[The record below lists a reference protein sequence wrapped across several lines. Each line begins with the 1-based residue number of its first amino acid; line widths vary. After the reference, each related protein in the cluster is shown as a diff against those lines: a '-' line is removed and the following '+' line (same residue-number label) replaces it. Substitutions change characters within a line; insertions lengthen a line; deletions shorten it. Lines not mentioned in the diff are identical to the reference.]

1 MAQEAPINIPLKA
14 VFVGKKAFKEADT
27 ATQKLS
33 KSAKTLGRNLG
44 IAFSTTAIIAYSKAS
59 VKAFVADDNA
69 ARSLSMTLKNLGLDS
84 GGAALGVNN
93 FISQLEKSTGVL
105 DDELRPAMDRLLRAT
120 GSVTDSQKLL
130 GLALDISAGTGK
142 NLTSVSQGLQKAY
155 LGNNAS
161 LGRLGVGLS
170 KAELTS
176 SSFADIQTRLTT
188 LFAGQASSAAES
200 YAGQLD
206 KLTVAGNNAK
216 EVIGKGIVQALTESS
231 NGFGDA
237 TDEIDRYSNSIS
249 NMILETGRFFRLA
262 TKLPSFF
269 DMVKNP
275 IGAFDDYFNEA
286 DKIEG
291 QRRGYNNKKLF
302 AGKGSGYSDTISPS
316 SALAGAATRS
326 KFAKEK
332 ATELKL
338 LKDKNIQTLL
348 EAKLKKD
355 QATLDEAKKKFD
367 LERIGIQTA
376 LANATDE
383 ETRARLLL
391 MLAILDENA
400 AGITK
405 ASNNLITVQDK
416 TAASLQALANSSVLA
431 AGNLIA
437 ASMQVRKAAD
447 NPYASISGQ
456 VGVVT
461 TNAFATAGT
470 NVGGGLDALFDQKM
484 AALLTALANATAAA
498 NSTIKV
504 EVKTDLPSI
513 VTVVN
518 DAVVENQLRGNRSTG
533 AGSLAA
539 V

>member
-1 MAQEAPINIPLKA
+1 MANVIIDIASE
-14 VFVGKKAFKEADT
+14 FTGKKAFKQADT

-44 IAFSTTAIIAYSKAS
+44 IAFSTTALIAYSKAS

-69 ARSLSMTLKNLGLDS
+69 ARSLSMTLKNLGLES

-93 FISQLEKSTGVL
+93 FISELEKSTGVL

-120 GSVTDSQKLL
+120 SSVTDSQKLL

-176 SSFADIQTRLTT
+176 SSFEEIQTRLTV

-216 EVIGKGIVQALTESS
+216 EVIGKGIVQALTEAG
-231 NGFGDA
+231 NGFNDGA
-237 TDEIDRYSNSIS
+237 DEIERYSNNIS
-249 NMILETGRFFRLA
+249 NMIVETGRFFRLA
-262 TKLPSFF
+262 AKLPSFF

-275 IGAFDDYFNEA
+275 MGAFDEYYKEA
-286 DKIEG
+286 DKIDN
-291 QRRGYNNKKLF
+291 QRRAYNNKQLF
-302 AGKGSGYSDTISPS
+302 SGKGSGYADTISPS
-316 SALAGAATRS
+316 SALASAAARQ
-326 KFAKEK
+326 KAAQERAKE
-332 ATELKL
+332 LRL
-338 LKDKNIQTLL
+338 LKDKNAQTLL
-348 EAKLKKD
+348 ENKLKKE
-355 QATLDEAKKKFD
+355 QTIVDEAKEKFD
-367 LERIGIQTA
+367 LERIGIQAA
-376 LANATDE
+376 LAAATDE
-383 ETRARLLL
+383 ETKARLKL

-400 AGITK
+400 AGVKK
-405 ASNNLITVQDK
+405 AGDNLAAIQDK
-416 TAASLQALANSSVLA
+416 AGEAIKALGQSSVLA
-431 AGNLIA
+431 AGNMIA
-437 ASMQVRKAAD
+437 AAMQMRTAAD
-447 NPYASISGQ
+447 NPFASISGQ

-470 NVGGGLDALFDQKM
+470 NVGNGPDALYDQRM
-484 AALLTALANATAAA
+484 AALLAALAAATALANKPTVV
-498 NSTIKV
+498 KV
-504 EVKTDLPSI
+504 EDNTSGLVTI
-513 VTVVN
+513 VH
-518 DAVVENQLRGNRSTG
+518 DAVVQNQMQGNRSTG
-533 AGSLAA
+533 AGSLVA

>member
-1 MAQEAPINIPLKA
+1 MAQEADLNIKA
-14 VFVGKKAFKEADT
+14 KATFTGKKAFKEAET

-69 ARSLSMTLKNLGLDS
+69 ARSLSMTLKNLGLES

-93 FISQLEKSTGVL
+93 FISELEKSTGVL

-142 NLTSVSQGLQKAY
+142 NLTQVSQGLQKAY

-170 KAELTS
+170 KTELTS
-176 SSFADIQTRLTT
+176 SSFLDIQARLTT

-200 YAGQLD
+200 YAGQLN

-262 TKLPSFF
+262 AKLPSFF

-302 AGKGSGYSDTISPS
+302 AGKGSGYADTISPS

-326 KFAKEK
+326 KIAKEK
-332 ATELKL
+332 AAELKL
-338 LKDKNIQTLL
+338 LKDKNTQTIL
-348 EAKLKKD
+348 ENKLKKD
-355 QATLDEAKKKFD
+355 QATLDDAKKKFD
-367 LERIGIQTA
+367 LERIGLEAA
-376 LANATDE
+376 LAKETDVE
-383 ETRARLLL
+383 MRARIKLQ
-391 MLAILDENA
+391 LAILDENA
-400 AGITK
+400 AGVKK
-405 ASNNLITVQDK
+405 AGDNLTAVQDK
-416 TAASLQALANSSVLA
+416 AAASLKALGESSVLA

-437 ASMQVRKAAD
+437 SAMQVRAATD
-447 NPYASISGQ
+447 NPFGSLASK

-470 NVGGGLDALFDQKM
+470 NVGNGPDALLDQKW
-484 AALLTALANATAAA
+484 AALLAAMQKAAEALTKGNT
-498 NSTIKV
+498 
-504 EVKTDLPSI
+504 
-513 VTVVN
+513 VTVVDN
-518 DAVVENQLRGNRSTG
+518 TSGLITVVQDAIVQNQMQGNRSTG
-533 AGSLAA
+533 AGSL
-539 V
+539 VIV